1 MCARVRVYVVRA
13 SSTYFI
19 NPKVSCNVTNDLNGP
34 KLGLFERKNSTN
46 SIFVTSPSLS
56 VQRGSDHTVCI
67 TTIASALILHRM
79 IQLEGFMRQ
88 KIYLYVCGWLHGP
101 CSLVFAGATVHLH
114 STPEKYYSLFH
125 NEQWDRLS
133 SRAPLTL
140 IVDMHCDSS
149 LTRVHVVVE
158 RVYTCFIVKDV
169 LQMVCIYTFTF
180 PWSRKRCRPLEWW
193 WRSVSIADTWVIAT
207 HRKGGVKAV
216 STGFGARIW
225 SWLLY

>member
-1 MCARVRVYVVRA
+1 MVGFPCFVQVIIGWMISALQCTFYGVRESNNAYASARVRVYMLRA

-56 VQRGSDHTVCI
+56 VQRPGGGGRPRSLHYNYRQYANTASYGIVC
-67 TTIASALILHRM
+67 LFV
-79 IQLEGFMRQ
+79 QLEGFVRQ
-88 KIYLYVCGWLHGP
+88 NISIVTSGRLRDP

-114 STPEKYYSLFH
+114 STPEKYYSLFY
-125 NEQWDRLS
+125 NEIGCFGEHP
-133 SRAPLTL
+133 AVTL
-140 IVDMHCDSS
+140 IADMQCDSS

-158 RVYTCFIVKDV
+158 RVHTCFIVKDV

-180 PWSRKRCRPLEWW
+180 P
-193 WRSVSIADTWVIAT
+193 
-207 HRKGGVKAV
+207 
-216 STGFGARIW
+216 
-225 SWLLY
+225 